1 MARGT
6 AGLWKGVAEMVDP
19 VARDAPSVAR
29 GPASADAPS
38 EAPPTG
44 PPDDSVVAGPVDPAA
59 SADGYGVEELPDRMV
74 VPIDTW
80 SRILEQVGHVHE
92 AGQQL
97 AEARERAARAE
108 TENRFLR
115 EQLAE
120 LKKGRPRRR
129 PAAPAVGAAT
139 GDETAPPVSE
149 PHTGSSR
156 LDRVRRR
163 ASGWLSP

>member
-1 MARGT
+1 MGLRGIAGEMARGT
-6 AGLWKGVAEMVDP
+6 AGLWKGVADMVDP
-19 VARDAPSVAR
+19 VERA
-29 GPASADAPS
+29 GPARPSNTRADAAS
-38 EAPPTG
+38 
-44 PPDDSVVAGPVDPAA
+44 DDTIVADPVDPAA
-59 SADGYGVEELPDRMV
+59 SADGDGVEELPGRMV

-115 EQLAE
+115 DQLAE

-129 PAAPAVGAAT
+129 PAAPAVGDAT
-139 GDETAPPVSE
+139 GDDAAPLVSE
-149 PHTGSSR
+149 PTTASSR